1 MIATD
6 IQSLLKKYHK
16 LTEMWEEE
24 GVARFAPLPQ
34 KLKDAEE
41 KYEKDDSS
49 KKLMDD
55 FEKRAKRID
64 WIRTIADELE
74 AMLNTKG
81 TENDL
86 PLWEARL
93 KESQMLYVRYEANI
107 KAAIEDIA
115 SLENQIERLKDGR
128 ALQGVKPR
136 MRWDRESL
144 LVILATIFALM
155 VGCTLAVFC
164 NRST

>member
-49 KKLMDD
+49 KQLMDD

-128 ALQGVKPR
+128 ALQGVKPQ

-155 VGCTLAVFC
+155 VGCTLAVLC
-164 NRST
+164 NRPT